1 MLQQMQLRPIIL
13 QEIRP
18 SRHTGFK
25 RGPAPAHLARL
36 LVVEDEATLDVASLH
51 LALQDLQ
58 IVHDVLHAKL
68 LLQHDSINWNNFRT
82 WVDAEN
88 TRRRWWKFNWS
99 QVLLV

>member
-1 MLQQMQLRPIIL
+1 MQLRPIIL

-68 LLQHDSINWNNFRT
+68 LLQQIRSILLLGTISEHGLMQRT
-82 WVDAEN
+82 LAA
-88 TRRRWWKFNWS
+88 
-99 QVLLV
+99 LVEV